1 MLAEIAEKKDDYDE
15 FHEQFNKFLK
25 LYCLL
30 LGGGVW
36 GLHPLSRVLPGRWSP
51 FALAAGPGV
60 FKAGRPRKG
69 LGS

>member
-1 MLAEIAEKKDDYDE
+1 MLAEIAEEKDDNDE
-15 FHEQFNKFLK
+15 FHEQFDTLLK
-25 LYCLL
+25 LYYVLI
-30 LGGGVW
+30 GGGVW